1 MTFLALKSTVKKSW
15 AWCKHNWKFLV
26 GLIIPFLVC
35 LLARRKFNAKE
46 ISDRIKDDYEKE
58 IQVIKSTHEKEL
70 QKREEIVFLYQ
81 ETLKKLETEFSIKT
95 KDLSIKKQKEI
106 KKLVEEN
113 KEDPSNLAEEMK
125 KLFGV

>member
-1 MTFLALKSTVKKSW
+1 VKLFLKKAWVWLRHYWYIPALVIYTLVLW
-15 AWCKHNWKFLV
+15 AFFRRSNNN
-26 GLIIPFLVC
+26 
-35 LLARRKFNAKE
+35 LLKVLS
-46 ISDRIKDDYEKE
+46 ITKDSYEKE

>member
-1 MTFLALKSTVKKSW
+1 LFLKKAWVWLRHYWYIPALVIYTLVLW
-15 AWCKHNWKFLV
+15 AFFRRSNNN
-26 GLIIPFLVC
+26 
-35 LLARRKFNAKE
+35 LLKVLS
-46 ISDRIKDDYEKE
+46 ITKDSYEKE

>member
-1 MTFLALKSTVKKSW
+1 MLSIT
-15 AWCKHNWKFLV
+15 
-26 GLIIPFLVC
+26 
-35 LLARRKFNAKE
+35 
-46 ISDRIKDDYEKE
+46 KDSYEKE

>member
-1 MTFLALKSTVKKSW
+1 MFLKKAWVWLRHYWYIPALVIYTLVLW
-15 AWCKHNWKFLV
+15 AFFRRSNNN
-26 GLIIPFLVC
+26 
-35 LLARRKFNAKE
+35 LLKVLS
-46 ISDRIKDDYEKE
+46 ITKDSYEKE

>member
-1 MTFLALKSTVKKSW
+1 MLSLT
-15 AWCKHNWKFLV
+15 
-26 GLIIPFLVC
+26 
-35 LLARRKFNAKE
+35 
-46 ISDRIKDDYEKE
+46 KDSYEKE

-81 ETLKKLETEFSIKT
+81 ETLKKLEAEFSIKT

>member
-1 MTFLALKSTVKKSW
+1 MFFKKAWVWLKHYW
-15 AWCKHNWKFLV
+15 YIPA
-26 GLIIPFLVC
+26 LIIYTLVLWGFFRKSNSN
-35 LLARRKFNAKE
+35 LLE
-46 ISDRIKDDYEKE
+46 VLSLTKDSYEKE

-81 ETLKKLETEFSIKT
+81 ETLKKLEAEFSIKT